1 MRSKRLFNRR
11 SKRLQRSRLRLL
23 LGAAVGA
30 ALLLPLALS
39 AHAQS
44 PCEDAGRAAEQ
55 QYNLPVGL
63 LSAIGRVESGRWDPA
78 LSRTVPWP
86 WAIDVAGS
94 SRLLANK
101 QEAVDQTTAL
111 RGGGAHNIDVGCFQ
125 ISLLHH
131 PTAFTNLEQAFD
143 PAANADYAARFLT
156 ELHARYGNWP
166 DAVAAYHSATTALGV
181 PYRQAVYARWSGA
194 PADAAA
200 LAPRNVEPVT
210 IYTIG
215 GAVIRVWTPSPA
227 GAQAAL
233 IPVNGGGAPLPRIIT
248 PGG

>member
-1 MRSKRLFNRR
+1 M
-11 SKRLQRSRLRLL
+11 LL
-23 LGAAVGA
+23 LQ
-30 ALLLPLALS
+30 LAPS

-44 PCEDAGRAAEQ
+44 PCEDAGRIAER
-55 QYNLPVGL
+55 QYDLPSGL

-78 LSRTVPWP
+78 LRRTVPWP

-94 SRLLANK
+94 PQLLASK
-101 QEAVDQTTAL
+101 QQAVQETTAL
-111 RGGGAHNIDVGCFQ
+111 RGGGARNIDVGCFQ

-131 PTAFTNLEQAFD
+131 PTAFTDLDQAFD

-156 ELHARYGNWP
+156 ELHGRYGNWQ
-166 DAVAAYHSATTALGV
+166 DAVAAYHSATAAIGD
-181 PYRQAVYARWSGA
+181 PYRQAVYAKWTGA
-194 PADAAA
+194 PEGASVP

-210 IYTIG
+210 IYSIG
-215 GAVIRVWTPSPA
+215 GATIRVWTPGPP

-233 IPVNGGGAPLPRIIT
+233 IAVNGGGTPLPRIIT